1 MRLNKAMGKE
11 LPPVLQGKLVRWLLT
26 AVLSFVVAGVFV
38 PVCLALLPD
47 SVERSLSDTAVALLV
62 LAVGSCLCALV
73 LWKTASR
80 QGT

>member
-1 MRLNKAMGKE
+1 M
-11 LPPVLQGKLVRWLLT
+11 RWLLT
-26 AVLSFVVAGVFV
+26 VVLSFVVAGVFV
-38 PVCLALLPD
+38 PVGLALLPD
-47 SVERSLSDTAVALLV
+47 SLERSLSDAAVALLV